1 MLKRLILVSS
11 VAVLALALWLDRQP
25 GNAQAPKAAAPVFSA
40 ERIRADVK
48 HLADDRFEGRGIG
61 TLGEERAIEFIAAE
75 FAKAGL
81 KPAGQRGTFFQT
93 VPLVDVTTGP
103 KATLQAAKGD
113 QKIDFTLEEEFVG
126 TSKTQKPEDF
136 DAEAIFL

>member
-1 MLKRLILVSS
+1 MVGRSFCIKGNAMLKRLTLISS

-25 GNAQAPKAAAPVFSA
+25 GYAQAPKAAPVFSA

-103 KATLQAAKGD
+103 KA
-113 QKIDFTLEEEFVG
+113 
-126 TSKTQKPEDF
+126 
-136 DAEAIFL
+136 